1 MTTELTQ
8 RRIECARTNMKIAV
22 ALSDYAASDI
32 SQRAGLSINTLGKF
46 MRGDNMINLANLQAI
61 CDVMNIPLAL
71 IASEQQISP
80 ARIRLVRKI
89 MAMNDQELAALVES
103 EGKNIPP
110 QSQEDD

>member
-1 MTTELTQ
+1 MDEATTK

-32 SQRAGLSINTLGKF
+32 SVRAGLSINTLGKF
-46 MRGDNMINLANLQAI
+46 MRGDNMINLSNLQAI
-61 CDVMNIPLAL
+61 CDVLNIPLAL

-89 MAMNDQELAALVES
+89 MAMNDKELAALVER
-103 EGKNIPP
+103 EGETNPP
-110 QSQEDD
+110 QSQEG